1 MRSFE
6 NFLVESKNTH
16 MEHIEDNVLNGGVSG
31 TRDSINFLRSLRDML
46 AGNSSSKINA
56 TVKWDG
62 APAIFAGIDPTDGR
76 FFVAKKGIFNKNP
89 KVYKTPA
96 EVDADTS
103 GDLATKLK
111 ICLQHLPKIGIKG
124 VFQGDLMFTSSDL
137 KTEMIDG
144 EKMLTFQPNTIL
156 YAVPFKSALAKQMKA
171 AKLGIIWHTQYE
183 GSSFDKMKA
192 KFSVNIKQQLKTS
205 KDVWFDDATYRD
217 VSGTATMTDTET
229 AKVTAALSS
238 AGKIFS
244 GISAAMLNQISEDD
258 QLNMLIKTYNNSK
271 IRGGELLITDPESH
285 VMDLFEWISERFKKD
300 VDSKKTEKG
309 KQATRDKQKNVM
321 AFFAKYSKQ
330 EIAKVFAIMKHL
342 IEAKQIIIDKMNN
355 ASVIGTFLRTANGFV
370 VTKQEGFVAIDHTGT
385 SAVKLVDRIE
395 FSRANFSAE
404 YIKGWQ
410 K

>member
-46 AGNSSSKINA
+46 AGNSSSKLNA

-62 APAIFAGIDPTDGR
+62 APAIFAGIDPSDGR

-103 GDLATKLK
+103 GDLANKLK

-144 EKMLTFQPNTIL
+144 EKMLTFHPNTIL

-192 KFSVNIKQQLKTS
+192 KFSVNIKQQLKPS

-217 VSGTATMTDTET
+217 VSGTATMTDSET
-229 AKVTAALSS
+229 AAVTAALSS
-238 AGKIFS
+238 AGKLFS

-271 IRGGELLITDPESH
+271 IRGGEVLITDPSAH
-285 VMDLFEWISERFKKD
+285 VMDLFEWISERFKKE

-309 KQATRDKQKNVM
+309 KQSTRDRQKSVM

-330 EIAKVFAIMKHL
+330 EIAKVFAIMKHI
-342 IEAKQIIIDKMNN
+342 IEAKHVIVDKMNN

-370 VTKQEGFVAIDHTGT
+370 VTKQEGFVAIDHTG
-385 SAVKLVDRIE
+385 SNAVKLIDRLE
-395 FSRANFSAE
+395 FSRANFSPE
-404 YIKGWQ
+404 YVKGWQ

>member
-46 AGNSSSKINA
+46 AGNSSSKLNA

-144 EKMLTFQPNTIL
+144 EKMLTFHPNTIL

-192 KFSVNIKQQLKTS
+192 KFSVNIKQQLKPS

-217 VSGTATMTDTET
+217 VSGTATMTDSET
-229 AKVTAALSS
+229 AAVTAALSS
-238 AGKIFS
+238 AGKLFS

-271 IRGGELLITDPESH
+271 IRGGEVLITDPESH
-285 VMDLFEWISERFKKD
+285 VMDLFEWISDRFKKD

-321 AFFAKYSKQ
+321 TFFTKYSKQ

-385 SAVKLVDRIE
+385 SAVKLVDRLE

-410 K
+410 R

>member
-1 MRSFE
+1 MKSFE

-46 AGNSSSKINA
+46 AGNSSSKLNA

-144 EKMLTFQPNTIL
+144 EKMLTFHPNTIL

-183 GSSFDKMKA
+183 GSSFEKMKA
-192 KFSVNIKQQLKTS
+192 KFSANIKQQLKPS

-217 VSGTATMTDTET
+217 VSGTATMTDSET
-229 AKVTAALSS
+229 ATVTAALSS
-238 AGKIFS
+238 AGKLFS

-271 IRGGELLITDPESH
+271 IRGGEVLITDPSAH
-285 VMDLFEWISERFKKD
+285 VMDLFEWITDRFKKE

-309 KQATRDKQKNVM
+309 KQSTRDRQKSVM

-330 EIAKVFAIMKHL
+330 EIAKVFAIMKHI
-342 IEAKQIIIDKMNN
+342 IEAKHVIVDKMNN
-355 ASVIGTFLRTANGFV
+355 ASVIGTFLRTADGFV

-385 SAVKLVDRIE
+385 SAVKLVDRLE
-395 FSRANFSAE
+395 FSRANFSTE
-404 YIKGWQ
+404 YMKGWQ

>member
-1 MRSFE
+1 
-6 NFLVESKNTH
+6 

-46 AGNSSSKINA
+46 AGNSSSKLNA

-62 APAIFAGIDPTDGR
+62 APAIFAGIDPSDGR

-103 GDLATKLK
+103 GDLANKLK
-111 ICLQHLPKIGIKG
+111 ICLQHLPKLGIKG

-144 EKMLTFQPNTIL
+144 EKMLTFHPNTIL
-156 YAVPFKSALAKQMKA
+156 YAVPFDSDLAKQMKA

-183 GSSFDKMKA
+183 GSSFEKMKA
-192 KFSVNIKQQLKTS
+192 KFSANIKQQLKPS

-244 GISAAMLNQISEDD
+244 GISAAMLNQISEDE

-271 IRGGELLITDPESH
+271 IRGGEVLITDPTAH
-285 VMDLFEWISERFKKD
+285 VMDLFEWISERFKKE

-309 KQATRDKQKNVM
+309 KQSTRDRQKSVM

-330 EIAKVFAIMKHL
+330 EIAKVFAIMKHI
-342 IEAKQIIIDKMNN
+342 IEAKHVIVDKMNN

-370 VTKQEGFVAIDHTGT
+370 VTNQEGFVAIDHTG
-385 SAVKLVDRIE
+385 SNAVKLVDRLE
-395 FSRANFSAE
+395 FSRANFSPE
-404 YIKGWQ
+404 YVKGWQ

>member
-1 MRSFE
+1 
-6 NFLVESKNTH
+6 
-16 MEHIEDNVLNGGVSG
+16 
-31 TRDSINFLRSLRDML
+31 
-46 AGNSSSKINA
+46 
-56 TVKWDG
+56 
-62 APAIFAGIDPTDGR
+62 
-76 FFVAKKGIFNKNP
+76 
-89 KVYKTPA
+89 
-96 EVDADTS
+96 
-103 GDLATKLK
+103 
-111 ICLQHLPKIGIKG
+111 
-124 VFQGDLMFTSSDL
+124 
-137 KTEMIDG
+137 
-144 EKMLTFQPNTIL
+144 
-156 YAVPFKSALAKQMKA
+156 
-171 AKLGIIWHTQYE
+171 
-183 GSSFDKMKA
+183 
-192 KFSVNIKQQLKTS
+192 VNIKQQLKTS

-238 AGKIFS
+238 AGKLFS

-271 IRGGELLITDPESH
+271 IRSGELLITDPESH

-309 KQATRDKQKNVM
+309 KQATRDRQKSVM

-410 K
+410 R

>member
-300 VDSKKTEKG
+300 VDSKKTELFSQNILSK
-309 KQATRDKQKNVM
+309 KLQK
-321 AFFAKYSKQ
+321 
-330 EIAKVFAIMKHL
+330 
-342 IEAKQIIIDKMNN
+342 
-355 ASVIGTFLRTANGFV
+355 
-370 VTKQEGFVAIDHTGT
+370 
-385 SAVKLVDRIE
+385 
-395 FSRANFSAE
+395 FSLL
-404 YIKGWQ
+404 
-410 K
+410 